1 MEKEEKRLSFIKVLI
16 IIIFPIIGFII
27 FLINFN
33 KNKKYAIKCL
43 IITLISFLLMISV
56 ISIFI
61 YIERNQRYILL
72 EIPEPPPKEII
83 DFNYKFEKYNGDNKK
98 SDDVKAFIKTIL
110 DSNANEPNSKMIL
123 ILDGIFINEKNINK
137 IIDDSS
143 NIYTIRMN
151 EGVSLDTIGNGSLNK
166 YLIESFSYDIY
177 NMFDGR
183 DGRLK
188 NIYIY
193 NSILE
198 KYKKIYN
205 HSSED
210 VRELIKIVEQGN
222 IENSDFNIDII
233 LDNKK
238 KINSDNIEEIIDK
251 TKKYTIFFYY
261 SKDSGFIRYLNKINI
276 TTISE

>member
-43 IITLISFLLMISV
+43 IITLISFLFMISV

-72 EIPEPPPKEII
+72 EIPEPPPKEIL

-98 SDDVKAFIKTIL
+98 GEDVKAFIKTIL
-110 DSNANEPNSKMIL
+110 DSNANELNSKMIL

-151 EGVSLDTIGNGSLNK
+151 EGVSIDTIGNGSLNK
-166 YLIESFSYDIY
+166 YLIESFSYDTY
-177 NMFDGR
+177 NLFNGF

-193 NSILE
+193 NSVLE

-205 HSSED
+205 NSSED
-210 VRELIKIVEQGN
+210 VKELTKIVEQAN
-222 IENSDFNIDII
+222 IENSDFKIDII

-238 KINSDNIEEIIDK
+238 KISSDNIEEIIDK
-251 TKKYTIFFYY
+251 TKKYRIFFNY
-261 SKDSGFIRYLNKINI
+261 SRDGGFIRYLNKINV
-276 TTISE
+276 TTI